1 MVDNS
6 NINYVFFLSK
16 GKKLGSIKSRIIVMT
31 FALLFALGTV
41 VVSAAIIAFY
51 HDKELL
57 VSSNDTSIAAFKWQI
72 NTEILALEKNVQDL
86 ALLGEVYYK
95 RGKPQKVGEFFTAQ
109 ILHNYPNSMGNGI
122 YFLPYKINKNQKISC
137 IHAVWTETRDV
148 DMLYSCVDG
157 TFNYFEQNWYKEIT
171 TDLQNQKRTSWAK
184 PYKSTQLGI
193 LMTTVGSGIYDG
205 DELVGLATVDWELD
219 TILNSILRIKP
230 TPNSFVLFAD
240 KVNDYII
247 ATTEPGVDNT
257 TIMGKPLDTMKWYSE
272 NLREGSTFD
281 YQGVKYIP
289 YIKRLNNGMFLI
301 VNVPLLEL
309 FDNAVHHLIVL
320 LSVLLI
326 STLVIVSVLYKILKS
341 NINQPIDTL
350 TDIAEQISQGD
361 LDQDIY
367 LEEPSEL
374 AKLAASFNKMKADMK
389 THLTELAKVSAE
401 KERIESDLAI
411 AKTIQESA
419 LPKDFPKNE
428 HFELVASMTPAREI
442 GGDFY
447 DFFPVDENHV
457 GLVMADV
464 CGKGITA
471 ALYMM
476 SAKTAIKNML
486 QAGYDL
492 KNAVSKANDSL
503 CNNDVPLM
511 FVTAFIGVL
520 DLRSGEVEFVNAGH
534 CPPLLQSQNEYR
546 YLVVKRNTVL
556 GVQAGYDFQLEKLT
570 LQENDRLFLYTDG
583 VTEAQTKENEFFGED
598 RLLKI
603 LNEKE
608 MSLPKTLEQVY
619 QKIQKFSS
627 GVAQSDDITMM
638 VVEFYHKK

>member
-603 LNEKE
+603 LNQKE